1 MRPASEHAMIHRI
14 YIEPTTL
21 GHRGHRYRVTYADSL
36 LIESTRNPEY
46 DACRALMAKRITGRL
61 EVWRVGTTF
70 AASSIDIERGAGW
83 TVSETE
89 ERSLRLVSWQ
99 PFNAGRD
106 QDAVSRGGGR
116 ARTATV
122 CGSVA

>member
-1 MRPASEHAMIHRI
+1 MIHRI
-14 YIEPTTL
+14 YIEPVSL
-21 GHRGHRYRVTYADSL
+21 GERGHRYRVTYAGDVV
-36 LIESTRNPEY
+36 IESTRNPEH
-46 DACRALMAKRITGRL
+46 DACRALLAKGIDGRL

-70 AASSIDIERGAGW
+70 AASSIDIERGAAW
-83 TVSETE
+83 TISETE
-89 ERSLRLVSWQ
+89 ERSLRLVQWE

-122 CGSVA
+122 CESVA